1 MKVTTLCLTITALGA
16 SPALAQTEIVN
27 QAAAAKVGGVPQF
40 LVDPFW
46 PKPLPNN
53 WAMGQVAGI
62 RVDRFDHIWVV
73 QRPGSLTKRDLA
85 AAQNPPQ
92 AKCCVAAP
100 PVLVFDQSGNLIRS
114 WGGAGQGYN
123 WPKSEH
129 SVYIDDND
137 FIWLAG
143 NDKTDGQLLKFTMD
157 GKFVLQIGKPIE
169 GADSNSTER
178 LGSPADIAV
187 DVAAHEVYAA
197 DGYSNRRV
205 VVFDSETGAYKRH
218 WGAYGN
224 KPSDEKTPP
233 YDPNKPVSQQ
243 FGNPVHC
250 VRISKDGLV
259 YVCDRTNDRYQI
271 FKKDGTFVS
280 EHFFERNT
288 RLNGSVYE
296 IAFSPD
302 KEQKFIYM
310 VDGSNGEVR
319 IVDRASNEVLGRF
332 GRVGRQAGEFVAA
345 HNITVDLEGNIYTA
359 EVADGE
365 RVQKFRRIDVQN

>member
-1 MKVTTLCLTITALGA
+1 MKLATLCLAFAAFAT
-16 SPALAQTEIVN
+16 PALAQTEIVN

-114 WGGAGQGYN
+114 WGGPGQGYN

>member
-1 MKVTTLCLTITALGA
+1 
-16 SPALAQTEIVN
+16 
-27 QAAAAKVGGVPQF
+27 VPQF

-53 WAMGQVAGI
+53 WILGQVAGI

-73 QRPGSLTKRDLA
+73 QRPGSLTKRDRA
-85 AAQNPPQ
+85 AEQNPPQ

-100 PVLVFDQSGNLIRS
+100 PVLVFDQSGNLIRH
-114 WGGAGQGYN
+114 WGGPGQGYN

-129 SVYIDDND
+129 SIYIDDND

-143 NDKTDGQLLKFTMD
+143 NDKNDGQLLKFTMD

-187 DVAAHEVYAA
+187 DIAAHEVYAA
-197 DGYSNRRV
+197 DGYTNRRV

-233 YDPNKPVSQQ
+233 YDPAKPVSQQ

-259 YVCDRTNDRYQI
+259 YVCDRINDRYQI
-271 FKKDGTFVS
+271 FRKDGTFVS

-319 IVDRASNEVLGRF
+319 IVDRATNEVLGRF
-332 GRVGRQAGEFVAA
+332 GRVGRQAGEFTAV
-345 HNITVDLEGNIYTA
+345 HNISVDLEGNIYTA

-365 RVQKFRRIDVQN
+365 RVQKFRRIDLQN

>member
-1 MKVTTLCLTITALGA
+1 MKIATLCLAVTALCA
-16 SPALAQTEIVN
+16 TPALAQTETVN

-53 WAMGQVAGI
+53 WILGQVAGI

-73 QRPGSLTKRDLA
+73 QRPNSLSKRERA
-85 AAQNPPQ
+85 AEQNPPQ

-100 PVLVFDQSGNLIRS
+100 PVLVFDQSGNLIRH
-114 WGGAGQGYN
+114 WGGPGAGYN

-129 SVYIDDND
+129 SIYIDDND

-157 GKFVLQIGKPIE
+157 GRFVLQIGKPIE
-169 GADSNSTER
+169 GADSSSTER

-197 DGYSNRRV
+197 DGYTNRRV

-233 YDPNKPVSQQ
+233 YDPTKPVSQQ

-259 YVCDRTNDRYQI
+259 YVCDRINDRYQI
-271 FKKDGTFVS
+271 FRKDGTFVS

-319 IVDRASNEVLGRF
+319 IIDRATNEVLGRF
-332 GRVGRQAGEFVAA
+332 GRVGRQAGEFTAA

-365 RVQKFRRIDVQN
+365 RVQKFRRIDLQN